1 MLDRILNTLL
11 ILNQKIFFVGQSRW
25 FWDTQ
30 IEYAAN
36 RTDANIF
43 CTSEIFH
50 AFAFVN
56 TFSPHLLLLFVLNIY
71 FNWDVFFKMETKK
84 SLRLPCIKFNLTII
98 SLKGY
103 LC

>member
-25 FWDTQ
+25 FWDTNRARQ
-30 IEYAAN
+30 IEHAAN
-36 RTDANIF
+36 RTCANILF
-43 CTSEIFH
+43 TSEIFH

-71 FNWDVFFKMETKK
+71 FNWDVFFQDGNKK
-84 SLRLPCIKFNLTII
+84 IAQTTLHQIQPNNYFT
-98 SLKGY
+98 
-103 LC
+103 